1 MKTTR
6 LLVLAAAML
15 GSAIVDSAADSAPP
29 AIPQWHGQYGGSPT
43 LTTEVLRTAEQ
54 WDGFWKQVDKD
65 PPRPFDPLKEMAVV
79 IFIGQRPTG
88 GFVPVVLSAGA
99 DQDSFVVVYDEGA
112 PGPDKFV
119 TQALT
124 TPWVVAV
131 VPLSDRPVVF
141 RAKAQ

>member
-1 MKTTR
+1 MKTTP
-6 LLVLAAAML
+6 LLVLAAAMF
-15 GSAIVDSAADSAPP
+15 GSAIVLAAADSAPP

-43 LTTEVLRTAEQ
+43 LTTEVLRTTEQ
-54 WDGFWKQVDKD
+54 WNGFWKQVERDA
-65 PPRPFDPLKEMAVV
+65 PRPFDPLKEMAVA

-88 GFVPVVLSAGA
+88 GYVPIILSAGV
-99 DQDSFVVVYDEGA
+99 DKEGFVVVYDEGA

-141 RAKAQ
+141 RATAK